1 MKPLFSAILETIVLV
16 VSTLI
21 ILLGTAIFKYE
32 SPYLNYSETHPDST
46 ITLGEVLGYVS

>member
-21 ILLGTAIFKYE
+21 ILLGTAIFKY
-32 SPYLNYSETHPDST
+32 
-46 ITLGEVLGYVS
+46 